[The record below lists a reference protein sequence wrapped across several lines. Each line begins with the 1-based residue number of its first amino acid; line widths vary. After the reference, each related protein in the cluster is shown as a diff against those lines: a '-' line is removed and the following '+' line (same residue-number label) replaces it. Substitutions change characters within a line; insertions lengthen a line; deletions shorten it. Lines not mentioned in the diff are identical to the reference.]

1 MIRCHI
7 TDRRSAGGIEALL
20 ALVERNEGAGIDW
33 IQIRE
38 KDLDA
43 RSLARLVE
51 EILRRCRHARVLVN
65 SRADV
70 ALACGAAGVH
80 LPADSPPPSAWRP
93 ICPPGFLIGVSCHTV
108 EELIEAERE
117 GASYALFAPVFR
129 PLSKD
134 DSRPTHGVEGLRRAC
149 SSVRIP
155 VLALGGITA
164 ENAPLCLEAGAAGV
178 AGITLFQSAQLPS
191 FTAPWDQTGY
201 QHHAR

>member
-7 TDRRSAGGIEALL
+7 TDRRAAGGIDVLL
-20 ALVERNEGAGIDW
+20 ALIERNARAGVDW

-43 RSLARLVE
+43 RSLAALVQE
-51 EILRRCRHARVLVN
+51 ALLRCSGAKVIVN

-70 ALACGAAGVH
+70 ALACGAAGLH

-108 EELIEAERE
+108 EELVEAERG
-117 GASYALFAPVFR
+117 GADYALFAPVFR

-134 DSRPTHGVEGLRRAC
+134 DPRAPHGLEVLRRAC

-164 ENAPLCLEAGAAGV
+164 ENAGSCLDAGAAGV
-178 AGITLFQSAQLPS
+178 AGITLFQSAQTP
-191 FTAPWDQTGY
+191 FHTVV
-201 QHHAR
+201 

>member
-7 TDRRSAGGIEALL
+7 TDRRAAGGVDALL
-20 ALVERNEGAGIDW
+20 ALIERNARAGVGW

-43 RSLARLVE
+43 RSLAALVQE
-51 EILRRCRHARVLVN
+51 ALRRCGAAKVIVN

-70 ALACGAAGVH
+70 ALACGAAGLH

-108 EELIEAERE
+108 EELAEAERG
-117 GASYALFAPVFR
+117 GADYALFAPVFR

-134 DSRPTHGVEGLRRAC
+134 DPRAPHGLEGLRRAC
-149 SSVRIP
+149 ASVRIP

-164 ENAPLCLEAGAAGV
+164 ENAGSCFDAGAAGV
-178 AGITLFQSAQLPS
+178 AGITLFQSTQMP
-191 FTAPWDQTGY
+191 FHTDD
-201 QHHAR
+201 